1 MGHSSL
7 LNDQQLV
14 RKTRAGEKAAFVE
27 IVTRYQGLVVGTA
40 LAVLKD
46 FALSEDA
53 AQETFLIAWKKLDTL
68 RDEKKL
74 KGWLTIIARKTA
86 LGYLRKR
93 RRECSFENAESLSV
107 EPGLGPDGFAQK
119 KNEIALVAQ
128 ALEALPEK
136 YRLPLILFYREEES
150 TREVAFL
157 LGLEE
162 ATVRQQIHRGR
173 EMVRHL
179 LEGKLGDLLSRTA
192 PSATFTIGVTSAI
205 GALAPPVA
213 VAASVTG
220 SQAVSSFVTSSGV
233 EPSTTATVM
242 TAQTK
247 ISFSSLV
254 AALVISIPVG
264 YGLSHWQKK
273 EEKSR
278 GISVMNLGSEPTSI
292 SPATLNPLADSPTV
306 IAWRDLVARH
316 GEDAA
321 ALPLIRAEIRK
332 LPSNFSR
339 RALEKIFYG
348 KWVRVDPAAAYAKG
362 DYQVEDAWIK
372 ADPAAAIAAIREK
385 HDDPDERFLRH
396 IVDIARVAPELV
408 LPLLQEMSP
417 DRFSMFSSYL
427 EGAFAILAAE
437 DPLAVLETARR
448 LDGVLKKSAL
458 NAAIAQWSRISPAD
472 AYAWASQNKEGQHL
486 VSGVLATWAG
496 VEPKKALQEMLR
508 NEKLHGSNNI
518 VILAAGADLEGTFRW
533 LGEHPEA
540 MGEHGRGLQYLVA
553 QELSHDPILFL
564 DLLVKTKIS
573 EQGWELFGGTSVNG
587 LPPNISMKWREVSR
601 WLEGQPDSPFKAD
614 LSQHLIDDLAT
625 RNGDALLEFFQKHPS
640 SQTEETSVRVA
651 EIFLRQG
658 DALEIAEDYA
668 ERIPE
673 LKEALYKNAFLR
685 SSNNPAMDVSRLM
698 VAYEA
703 LGQPEELTQSLLTA
717 WIPQDIQGA
726 EEWCFEDPDVEPEK
740 FFDAL
745 DQWSGDQSG
754 GYREWFYESLAS
766 NELEEFTPYLGQRIF
781 GNSASD
787 ERSWQ
792 WLEQKQEEGF
802 GGDFYEAAG
811 LSLRLNEEQA
821 FFEKLAE
828 SGLSEENKGALKKGA
843 MRMLKIQGR

>member
-46 FALSEDA
+46 FSLSEDA

-93 RRECSFENAESLSV
+93 RRECSFENAESLGV

-119 KNEIALVAQ
+119 ENEVALVAQ

-150 TREVAFL
+150 TREVASL
-157 LGLEE
+157 LGLKE

-179 LEGKLGDLLSRTA
+179 LEGKLGELLTRTA
-192 PSATFTIGVTSAI
+192 PTATFTVGVASAI
-205 GALAPPVA
+205 GALTPPAA
-213 VAASVTG
+213 VAAAVTG
-220 SQAVSSFVTSSGV
+220 SQAVSSFVTCSGV
-233 EPSTTATVM
+233 EASTSVTVM

-247 ISFSSLV
+247 FSLTSL
-254 AALVISIPVG
+254 AAAFLISIPVG
-264 YGLSHWQKK
+264 YGLSNWQKK
-273 EEKSR
+273 EEKSS
-278 GISVMNLGSEPTSI
+278 GIAVMNAGSAQTSI
-292 SPATLNPLADSPTV
+292 SSVTLNPLADSPTV

-321 ALPLIRAEIRK
+321 AMPLIRAEIRK

-348 KWVRVDPAAAYAKG
+348 KWVRIDPAAAYAKG
-362 DYQVEDAWIK
+362 DYQAEDAWIK

-385 HDDPDERFLRH
+385 DDDPDERFLRH
-396 IVDIARVAPELV
+396 IMDIARVAPELV
-408 LPLLQEMSP
+408 LPLLQEMLP
-417 DRFSMFSSYL
+417 DRLSMFSGQV
-427 EGAFAILAAE
+427 EGAFSILAAE
-437 DPLAVLETARR
+437 DPLAVLETARQ

-458 NAAIAQWSRISPAD
+458 DAAIGQWSRISPAD
-472 AYAWASQNKEGQHL
+472 AYAWASQNEEGQRL
-486 VSGVLATWAG
+486 ASGVLATWAS
-496 VEPKKALQEMLR
+496 VEPKKALQEMLKA
-508 NEKLHGSNNI
+508 EKLYGSNN
-518 VILAAGADLEGTFRW
+518 VVMSAASADLEGTFRW
-533 LGEHPEA
+533 LGEHPEV
-540 MGEHGRGLQYLVA
+540 MGERGRGLQYLVA
-553 QELSHDPILFL
+553 EELSHDPIPFL
-564 DLLVKTKIS
+564 ELLVKTKIS
-573 EQGWELFGGTSVNG
+573 KQGWKLFGGTSMNG

-601 WLEGQPDSPFKAD
+601 WLDGQPDSPFKAD

-625 RNGDALLEFFQKHPS
+625 RNGDGLLEFFQKHPS
-640 SQTEETSVRVA
+640 SQTDETSARVA
-651 EIFLRQG
+651 EILLRQG

-673 LKEALYKNAFLR
+673 LKEALHKNAFLR
-685 SSNNPAMDVSRLM
+685 SSNNPAMDASRLV

-703 LGQPEELTQSLLTA
+703 LGQPEELTRDLLTA

-726 EEWCFEDPDVEPEK
+726 EEWYFKNPDVEPQK
-740 FFDAL
+740 FFEAL

-781 GNSASD
+781 RNSASD
-787 ERSWQ
+787 ERSWK
-792 WLEQKQEEGF
+792 WLVEKQEEGL
-802 GGDFYEAAG
+802 GMGFYEEAG
-811 LSLRLNEEQA
+811 LSLRLDEEQV

-828 SGLSEENKGALKKGA
+828 SGLSEENKGALEKGA
-843 MRMLKIQGR
+843 MIILKIQGR